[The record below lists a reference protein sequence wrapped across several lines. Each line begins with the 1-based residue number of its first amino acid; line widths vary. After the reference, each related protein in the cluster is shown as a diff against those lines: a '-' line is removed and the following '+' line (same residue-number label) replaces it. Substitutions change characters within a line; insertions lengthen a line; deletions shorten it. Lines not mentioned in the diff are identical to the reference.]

1 LVMTWKRRFKGFL
14 LLGIS
19 LVFFITFIS
28 SQSEEIESDLNFLI
42 DLEQVRINFIYDG
55 EVPPLN

>member
-1 LVMTWKRRFKGFL
+1 MTWKRRFKGFL

>member
-1 LVMTWKRRFKGFL
+1 MTWKRRFKGFL

-28 SQSEEIESDLNFLI
+28 SQSEEIESDLNFLL